1 MPPMARW
8 RPALESDETGSSND
22 IECCDGNVAEP
33 GDDVLRVIALFAA
46 IAGNQPIYGVAV
58 AGDGDSLT
66 IRGETIRLF
75 GIDAP
80 EFDQVCSRGGAKW
93 ACGQE
98 SATQLARLVT
108 GKEVRCVPT
117 GTDAYGR
124 TVAQCTAGTVDVNRV
139 MVATGMAVA
148 FRKYST
154 DYVSAEE
161 TAHANRRGLWAGTFT
176 MPSEVRA
183 AKSVSKQWVRPLAAR
198 LAPRQSFAPSACSIK
213 GNRSRRGEWI
223 YHVPG
228 MPYYQQTRAEEVF
241 CTEAEAR
248 AAGYRRAVV
257 R

>member
-1 MPPMARW
+1 M
-8 RPALESDETGSSND
+8 LTT
-22 IECCDGNVAEP
+22 
-33 GDDVLRVIALFAA
+33 LTFFAA
-46 IAGNQPIYGVAV
+46 LAGTQPIYGIAI

-66 IRGETIRLF
+66 IRGERIRLF

-80 EFDQVCSRGGAKW
+80 EFDQVCSRGGTQW

-98 SATQLARLVT
+98 AATQLAKLVT

-117 GTDAYGR
+117 GEDAFGR
-124 TVAQCTAGTVDVNRV
+124 TVARCTAGSVDVNRV

-148 FRKYST
+148 FRRYST

-161 TAHANRRGLWAGTFT
+161 SARSNRRGMWAGTFT

-183 AKSVSKQWVRPLAAR
+183 TSSNPKQQVRTSPGRTSAR
-198 LAPRQSFAPSACSIK
+198 PATPQSFTSGACNIK
-213 GNRSRRGEWI
+213 GNRSRRGDWI

-228 MPYYQQTRAEEVF
+228 MPYYQQTQAEEVF
-241 CTEAEAR
+241 CTEDQAR
-248 AAGYRRAVV
+248 AAGYRRAQV

>member
-1 MPPMARW
+1 MRK
-8 RPALESDETGSSND
+8 RTNRLLSIFALVAALAGS
-22 IECCDGNVAEP
+22 
-33 GDDVLRVIALFAA
+33 
-46 IAGNQPIYGVAV
+46 QPIYGLAV

-66 IRGETIRLF
+66 IRGERVRLF

-80 EFDQVCSRGGAKW
+80 EFDQSCTRGGARW

-98 SATQLARLVT
+98 AATQLAKLVT

-117 GTDAYGR
+117 GQDAFGR
-124 TVAQCTAGTVDVNRV
+124 TVARCTAGSVDVNRV

-154 DYVSAEE
+154 DYVSSEE
-161 TAHANRRGLWAGTFT
+161 SARSNRRGMWAGTFT
-176 MPSEVRA
+176 LPSEVRA
-183 AKSVSKQWVRPLAAR
+183 AKSVPKQHVRPSPSRPAAR
-198 LAPRQSFAPSACSIK
+198 QPFAPSACNIK

-228 MPYYQQTRAEEVF
+228 MPYYEQTRAEEVF
-241 CTEAEAR
+241 CTEADAR
-248 AAGYRRAVV
+248 VAGYRRAQV